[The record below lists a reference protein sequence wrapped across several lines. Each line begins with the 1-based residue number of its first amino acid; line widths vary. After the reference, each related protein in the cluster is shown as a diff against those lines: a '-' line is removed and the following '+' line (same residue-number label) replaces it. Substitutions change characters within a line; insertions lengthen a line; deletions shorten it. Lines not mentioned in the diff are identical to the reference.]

1 MQHFFQLDEEGER
14 LIGKLSERLR
24 RLVHSAVDYNA
35 LIQPGRVLTYKLYM
49 GEKWQYPRLTDTST
63 LNGVLTEQAGLDSFA
78 TFQATST
85 VKAKSLFSP
94 HYFAGDEQIVDRNI
108 RYCC

>member
-1 MQHFFQLDEEGER
+1 M
-14 LIGKLSERLR
+14 
-24 RLVHSAVDYNA
+24 
-35 LIQPGRVLTYKLYM
+35 
-49 GEKWQYPRLTDTST
+49 TDTST
-63 LNGVLTEQAGLDSFA
+63 LNGALTEQAGLDSFA

-108 RYCC
+108 RYLLLTPDDATDDDVEQNRPAGRYTHLYREIESAAPVFLMRCVR